1 MLAKSPVVGCVKT
14 RLVPPLTPS
23 ESADLARAFAHD
35 FGARMGRLAPL
46 LHATLFLYFTPCDAI
61 KDFGFLEPAPVLR
74 PQCAGD
80 LGAKMRSIV
89 VDLAAEGFG
98 QVVLV
103 GSDIPT
109 LPDAHVAA
117 AFAALDAGDQI
128 AISRAEDGGYVL
140 LGLDALYAEL
150 FTDIAWSTA
159 SVYDTTVKRARERRR
174 SVHELPP
181 WYDVD
186 TVSDLVRLRQECR
199 TEAGA
204 LAPRTHEVLK
214 RLEF

>member
-1 MLAKSPVVGCVKT
+1 
-14 RLVPPLTPS
+14 
-23 ESADLARAFAHD
+23 
-35 FGARMGRLAPL
+35 MGRLAPL
-46 LHATLFLYFTPCDAI
+46 LHATLFLYFTPSDAI
-61 KDFGFLEPAPVLR
+61 KDIGFLEPAPVLR

-117 AFAALDAGDQI
+117 AFAALDACDQI
-128 AISRAEDGGYVL
+128 AISRAKDGGYVL

-159 SVYDTTVKRARERRR
+159 SVYDTTVKRARERGR

-199 TEAGA
+199 TEVGA